1 MGIINTKKRKQNRN
15 NGSINNIIN
24 TMETNI
30 SSYTSDDFLDFYEGS
45 LNEMDFGDY
54 SSTTSLNSGLVD
66 FENINLNILFDE
78 NSRKSIKS
86 LYNNNNNSNFYNN
99 SNSNNNNNINEWK
112 CSSIFVTYNIR
123 IKKYEC
129 TKSIVEEVKGRIS
142 CFKKSLSIE
151 PLDISQFEFNMN
163 QNDLFSNILS
173 KEIQSLIVLNLSI
186 YDLLSLFRVNK
197 YWYEFG
203 QNNSFWKS
211 LTLRD
216 CEKWNNKDFVK
227 LKIKNGQPFFGDN
240 NNKKENYNNSSWKD
254 FYKQMTRLKMC
265 KQCNIIFREYSN
277 SNSACNYHSD
287 IRDLIHSRGA
297 LPSGMYWSCCLSK
310 PKNSIGCTTKC
321 HEEE

>member
-1 MGIINTKKRKQNRN
+1 
-15 NGSINNIIN
+15 
-24 TMETNI
+24 METNL

-54 SSTTSLNSGLVD
+54 PSTTGLNNGLID
-66 FENINLNILFDE
+66 FENLNLNILVDDI
-78 NSRKSIKS
+78 NNNRKSIKA
-86 LYNNNNNSNFYNN
+86 LNNNNNNNYNNNNNNL
-99 SNSNNNNNINEWK
+99 NEWK

-123 IKKYEC
+123 TKKYEC
-129 TKSIVEEVKGRIS
+129 TKSIVEEVKKRIS

-151 PLDISQFEFNMN
+151 PLDISQFQFNFN

-173 KEIQSLIVLNLSI
+173 KEIQSVILSNLSI

-216 CEKWNNKDFVK
+216 CEKWNNKDLVK
-227 LKIKNGQPFFGDN
+227 LKIKNGLPLFGDN
-240 NNKKENYNNSSWKD
+240 NNKKENNNSSSSSSSSSSPSSPSSWKD
-254 FYKQMTRLKMC
+254 YYKNMTRLKMC
-265 KQCNIIFREYSN
+265 KQCNLIYREYSN

-287 IRDLIHSRGA
+287 IRDLIHCRGA

>member
-1 MGIINTKKRKQNRN
+1 
-15 NGSINNIIN
+15 
-24 TMETNI
+24 METNL
-30 SSYTSDDFLDFYEGS
+30 SSYTSDDFLDFFEGS
-45 LNEMDFGDY
+45 LNEMDFGDNP
-54 SSTTSLNSGLVD
+54 STTSLNNGLID
-66 FENINLNILFDE
+66 FENLNLNILVDDIN
-78 NSRKSIKS
+78 NSRKSIKG
-86 LYNNNNNSNFYNN
+86 LNNNNNYNNYNNNNNL
-99 SNSNNNNNINEWK
+99 NEWK

-123 IKKYEC
+123 TKKYEC
-129 TKSIVEEVKGRIS
+129 TKSIVEEVKKRIS

-151 PLDISQFEFNMN
+151 PLDISQFQFNLN
-163 QNDLFSNILS
+163 QNDLFSNVLS
-173 KEIQSLIVLNLSI
+173 KEIQSIILSNLSI

-216 CEKWNNKDFVK
+216 CEKWNNKDLVK
-227 LKIKNGQPFFGDN
+227 LKIKNGLPLFGD
-240 NNKKENYNNSSWKD
+240 NNKKENNNNSSLSPSSWKD
-254 FYKQMTRLKMC
+254 YYKNMTRLKMC
-265 KQCNIIFREYSN
+265 KQCNLIYREYSN

-287 IRDLIHSRGA
+287 IRDLIHCRGA